1 MIEKKYYDILIFGNY
16 TKDTIVSK
24 KGTRYVDG
32 GGFNYGAHA
41 AANSGKK
48 VAAVTRLEREDIR
61 VVEKL
66 QSIGVDVY
74 PMFTPTSTH
83 MKLEYISDNPDERI
97 LTCTNTAGTY
107 TIDQF
112 DGLEAK
118 AILINGS
125 VREEAPLELV
135 KQLRN
140 RDSILVADA
149 QGFIRVIAPDK
160 TLIHTDWPEQ
170 EEVLDLIDI
179 LKADIV
185 EAESLTGE
193 KDIYKAAKILH
204 EMGPKEIVI
213 TYKDGIVVYADGKF
227 FEEKFTPKELLGR
240 SGRGDTCIASY
251 VASRLTDEPQKAI
264 IWSAALTSLKLEAEG
279 PYNLGVDLVKEK
291 VQKDYNLH
299 SKELNG

>member
-1 MIEKKYYDILIFGNY
+1 MTEKKFYDILIFGNY

-48 VAAVTRLEREDIR
+48 VAAVTRLAREDIR
-61 VVEKL
+61 VVDKL

-74 PMFTPTSTH
+74 PTFTSSSTH

-97 LTCTNTAGTY
+97 LTCTETAGTY
-107 TIDQF
+107 TKEQF
-112 DGLEAK
+112 DGVEAK

-135 KQLRN
+135 KELRK
-140 RDSILVADA
+140 RDSLLVADA
-149 QGFIRVIAPDK
+149 QGFIRIIAPDR
-160 TLIHTDWPEQ
+160 TLVHADWPEQ
-170 EEVLDLIDI
+170 KEVLALVDI

-193 KDIYKAAKILH
+193 KNIYKAAKLLN
-204 EMGPKEIVI
+204 EMGPKEVVI
-213 TYKDGIVVYADGKF
+213 TYRDGIVVYADGKYY
-227 FEEKFTPKELLGR
+227 EEEFTPKELIGR

-251 VASRLTDEPQKAI
+251 VSSRLTNEPKDAI
-264 IWSAALTSLKLEAEG
+264 IWSAAVTSLKLEAEG
-279 PYNLGVDLVKEK
+279 PFNLGLSEIETMISEN
-291 VQKDYNLH
+291 Y
-299 SKELNG
+299 S

>member
-1 MIEKKYYDILIFGNY
+1 MSNNKLYDILIFGNY

-41 AANSGKK
+41 AANSEKK
-48 VAAVTRLEREDIR
+48 VAAVTRLAKEDDR

-66 QSIGVDVY
+66 KSIGVDVY
-74 PMFTPTSTH
+74 PTYTPTSTH

-97 LTCTNTAGTY
+97 LTCTETAGTY

-112 DGLEAK
+112 EGLEAK

-125 VREEAPLELV
+125 VREETPLDLVREL
-135 KQLRN
+135 RM
-140 RDSILVADA
+140 RDSLLVADA
-149 QGFIRVIAPDK
+149 QGFIRIIAPDK
-160 TLIHTDWPEQ
+160 TLIHADWSEQ
-170 EEVLDLIDI
+170 RDVLSLIDI

-193 KDIYKAAKILH
+193 KNIHKAAKLLN

-213 TYKDGIVVYADGKF
+213 THRDGIVVYADGIF
-227 FEEKFTPKELLGR
+227 YEQTFTPKELIGR

-251 VASRLTDEPQKAI
+251 VASRLTNEPAKAI
-264 IWSAALTSLKLEAEG
+264 VWSAAVTSLKLEAEG
-279 PYNLGVDLVKEK
+279 PFNLGLPEIETKIEEK
-291 VQKDYNLH
+291 Y
-299 SKELNG
+299 S